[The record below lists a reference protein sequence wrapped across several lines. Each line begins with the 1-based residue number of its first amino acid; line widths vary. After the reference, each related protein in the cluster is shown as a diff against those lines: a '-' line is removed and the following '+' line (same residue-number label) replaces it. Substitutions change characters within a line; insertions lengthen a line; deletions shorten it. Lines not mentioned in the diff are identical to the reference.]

1 MKLVPENFKLI
12 PTTYNGNDFMKIQ
25 YEDKD
30 LVMKLKGEFHIIDV
44 KNYGLRLIFTP
55 DDYSIID
62 KIHEMAGYKNKS
74 ELNSISLSMNKTTP
88 FFNHKNIL
96 MDQNK
101 CRSKHNALKKS
112 RCVDASPSV
121 FHHFQLFTTDS
132 THMQNRSKSMNSSKK
147 KKLNL
152 CLIMK
157 TKFYLIFQIKLFPSS
172 KSSFPSS

>member
-12 PTTYNGNDFMKIQ
+12 PTTYNGNDFKKIQ

-55 DDYSIID
+55 DNEIID
-62 KIHEMAGYKNKS
+62 KIHELAGYKNKS
-74 ELNSISLSMNKTTP
+74 ELNSISLSMDQRTP

-101 CRSKHNALKKS
+101 CRSKHNALKKIKM
-112 RCVDASPSV
+112 RGCVAV
-121 FHHFQLFTTDS
+121 CF
-132 THMQNRSKSMNSSKK
+132 
-147 KKLNL
+147 
-152 CLIMK
+152 
-157 TKFYLIFQIKLFPSS
+157 
-172 KSSFPSS
+172 SSFSISYDRLNAYAKQVKVNEFLKEEKIESMFGEED

>member
-62 KIHEMAGYKNKS
+62 KIHELAGYKNKS

-101 CRSKHNALKKS
+101 CRSKRDALKIKM
-112 RCVDASPSV
+112 RGCVAV
-121 FHHFQLFTTDS
+121 CF
-132 THMQNRSKSMNSSKK
+132 
-147 KKLNL
+147 
-152 CLIMK
+152 
-157 TKFYLIFQIKLFPSS
+157 
-172 KSSFPSS
+172 SSFSIIYDRLNAYAKQVKVNEFLKEEEIKSLFDNED

>member
-1 MKLVPENFKLI
+1 MKLELEKFKII
-12 PTTYNGNDFMKIQ
+12 PTTYNAIDFMKIQ

-30 LVMKLKGEFHIIDV
+30 LVMKLKGEFFITDA
-44 KNYGLRLIFTP
+44 KNYGLRLVFTP

-62 KIHEMAGYKNKS
+62 KIYELGGFQNKS

-88 FFNHKNIL
+88 FFNHKNIQ

-101 CRSKHNALKKS
+101 CRSKRDALKKS

-147 KKLNL
+147 KRLNL
-152 CLIMK
+152 CLTKK
-157 TKFYLIFQIKLFPSS
+157 TKFYLIFK
-172 KSSFPSS
+172 